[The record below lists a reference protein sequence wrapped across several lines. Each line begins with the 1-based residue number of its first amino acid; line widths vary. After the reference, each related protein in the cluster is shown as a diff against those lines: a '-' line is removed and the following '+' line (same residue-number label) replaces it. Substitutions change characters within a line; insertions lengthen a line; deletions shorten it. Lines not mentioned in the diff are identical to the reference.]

1 FHPAYAKIVQP
12 MHAEISELIEI
23 GRILHSRGWL
33 PASGGNLSA
42 RLENGQ
48 VLITASGSH
57 KGHLTREDFVLLD
70 IDGKLVE
77 GSKKPSAETMLHLV
91 VYRNLPEVMSVI
103 HVHSIGSTLISRVS
117 DGDVRLENYE
127 LLKAFKGIK
136 THEASIVVP
145 VFENSQDMNAL
156 SKLVEDRLLND
167 KTYGFLLRSHGLYT
181 WGRTI
186 REAYIRLEAFEFLFE
201 CELRLFS
208 LKYPHA

>member
-1 FHPAYAKIVQP
+1 
-12 MHAEISELIEI
+12 
-23 GRILHSRGWL
+23 ILHSRGWL

-127 LLKAFKGIK
+127 LLKAFEGIK

-208 LKYPHA
+208 LKYPYA